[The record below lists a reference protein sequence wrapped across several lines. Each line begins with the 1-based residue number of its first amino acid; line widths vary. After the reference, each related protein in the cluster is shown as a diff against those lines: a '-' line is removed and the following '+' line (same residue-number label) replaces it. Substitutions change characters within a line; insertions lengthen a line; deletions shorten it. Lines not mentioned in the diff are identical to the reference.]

1 MKYITYL
8 NSGKQSI
15 GCILSDSL
23 EIIDIPS
30 IPTQKFPNNMID
42 FINNFE
48 FNNSEFKKILKNN
61 KLPVKK
67 INYSDIVSPI
77 SRATSFRDFYA
88 FRQHVESGRKNRGL
102 KMIPE
107 YDQIPVFYF
116 SNHNAITGP
125 GDICVQKKHLD
136 KLDFELEIGIIISKH
151 GRNIKYK
158 DAYKY
163 VAGFTIM
170 NDWSARALQFQEMK
184 LNLGPSKG
192 KDFATS
198 IGPYLVTMDELE
210 DRLIGKQCDM
220 LYNLEMKAYLNDRMI
235 SIDNF
240 KNITWK
246 FPDMIERASYGVDI
260 YPGDLIGSGTCATGC
275 LLELNLSNNKDEW
288 LSVGDTIR
296 LDIDKLGSLK
306 NTIIFKK

>member
-8 NSGKQSI
+8 NSGQKSI
-15 GCILSDSL
+15 GCMLNDSL

-30 IPTQKFPNNMID
+30 IPTQKFPKNMID

-48 FNNSEFKKILKNN
+48 FNNSKLKKILINN

-125 GDICVQKKHLD
+125 GDVSVQKKQLD
-136 KLDFELEIGIIISKH
+136 KLDFELEIGIVISKH
-151 GRNIKYK
+151 GKNIKYK

-170 NDWSARALQFQEMK
+170 NDWSARTLQFQEMK

-198 IGPYLVTMDELE
+198 IGPYLVTLDELD
-210 DRLIGKQCDM
+210 DRLIGEQCDM
-220 LYNLEMKAYLNDRMI
+220 LYDLEMKAYLNDRMI
-235 SIDNF
+235 SMDNL

-246 FPDMIERASYGVDI
+246 FPDMIERASYGTDI

-288 LSVGDTIR
+288 LSIGDTIR

>member
-8 NSGKQSI
+8 NSGQKSI
-15 GCILSDSL
+15 GCMLNDSL

-30 IPTQKFPNNMID
+30 IPTQKFPKNMID

-48 FNNSEFKKILKNN
+48 FNNSKLKKILINN

-125 GDICVQKKHLD
+125 GDVSVQKKQLD
-136 KLDFELEIGIIISKH
+136 NLYFELEIGIVISKH
-151 GRNIKYK
+151 GKNIKYK

-170 NDWSARALQFQEMK
+170 NDWSARTLQFQEMK

-198 IGPYLVTMDELE
+198 IGPYLVTLDELD
-210 DRLIGKQCDM
+210 DRLIGEQCDM
-220 LYNLEMKAYLNDRMI
+220 LYDLEMKAYLNDRMI
-235 SIDNF
+235 SMDNL

-246 FPDMIERASYGVDI
+246 FPDMIERASYGTDI

-288 LSVGDTIR
+288 LSIGDTIR

>member
-1 MKYITYL
+1 ML
-8 NSGKQSI
+8 N
-15 GCILSDSL
+15 DSL

-30 IPTQKFPNNMID
+30 IPTQKFPKNMID

-48 FNNSEFKKILKNN
+48 FNNSKLKKILINN

-125 GDICVQKKHLD
+125 GDVSVQKKQLD
-136 KLDFELEIGIIISKH
+136 KLDFELEIGIVISKH
-151 GRNIKYK
+151 GKNIKYK

-170 NDWSARALQFQEMK
+170 NDWSARTLQFQEMK

-198 IGPYLVTMDELE
+198 IGPYLVTLDELD
-210 DRLIGKQCDM
+210 DRLIGEQCDM
-220 LYNLEMKAYLNDRMI
+220 LYDLEMKAYLNDRMI
-235 SIDNF
+235 SMDNL

-246 FPDMIERASYGVDI
+246 FPDMIERASYGTDI

-288 LSVGDTIR
+288 LSIGDTIR

>member
-8 NSGKQSI
+8 NSGQKSI
-15 GCILSDSL
+15 GCMLNDSL

-30 IPTQKFPNNMID
+30 IPTQNFPKNMID

-48 FNNSEFKKILKNN
+48 FNNSKLKKILINN

-116 SNHNAITGP
+116 SNHNALTGP
-125 GDICVQKKHLD
+125 GDVSVQKKQLD
-136 KLDFELEIGIIISKH
+136 KLDFELEIGIVISKH
-151 GRNIKYK
+151 GKNIKYK

-170 NDWSARALQFQEMK
+170 NDWSARTLQFQEMK

-198 IGPYLVTMDELE
+198 IGPYLVTLDELD

-220 LYNLEMKAYLNDRMI
+220 LYDLEMKAYLNDRMI
-235 SIDNF
+235 SMDNL

-246 FPDMIERASYGVDI
+246 FPDMIEHASYGTDI